1 MGNIAS
7 SIQCAIDFL
16 KVTDIW
22 KMVQIKLNKKD
33 GTFKL
38 DIWQFCKWDLSDN
51 IFLKNMR
58 TIEEQVLM
66 HWITGGRGW

>member
-7 SIQCAIDFL
+7 SMQYIIDFL

-33 GTFKL
+33 GTFEL
-38 DIWQFCKWDLSDN
+38 DVWQFCKWDLSDN
-51 IFLKNMR
+51 IF
-58 TIEEQVLM
+58 Q
-66 HWITGGRGW
+66 